1 MIKNYEAWDY
11 PFFEAPRRIP
21 RAERG
26 RLFDAFLAGKAERA
40 RYLAT
45 RFPAIADALATLSA
59 PDGDSVAAMHRI
71 ERWWRKDIATIR
83 VQKGGLAALFD
94 KLRLGGSYEDI
105 VGRDDAAT
113 LRSIRKAP
121 NAAATVLLSI
131 IGDLSIVLGDALIQR
146 RSDFLWAIDDDAED
160 ARLKIPAAGRVVVMK
175 PRQGEL
181 VPICLDFYDGL
192 TNAYDV
198 HARNDYK
205 TVEVQGIWNS
215 NFTGWQ
221 MLNTANGWADAIP

>member
-1 MIKNYEAWDY
+1 MIKTYETWDY

-26 RLFDAFLAGKAERA
+26 WLFDAFMAGKAERA
-40 RYLAT
+40 RYVAT
-45 RFPAIADALATLSA
+45 RFPAIADPLAALST
-59 PDGDSVAAMHRI
+59 PDGDAVAAMHRI
-71 ERWWRKDIATIR
+71 ERWWHKDIATIR
-83 VQKGGLAALFD
+83 VLEGGLAALFG
-94 KLRLGGSYEDI
+94 KLGLGGSHRD
-105 VGRDDAAT
+105 GDDAAN
-113 LRSIRKAP
+113 LRTIRKAP

-131 IGDLSIVLGDALIQR
+131 IGDLSIVLGDALILR
-146 RSDFLWAIDDDAED
+146 RPDFLWAIDDDAED
-160 ARLKIPAAGRVVVMK
+160 ARLKMPSAGRVVVMK

-198 HARNDYK
+198 PARDDFK

-215 NFTGWQ
+215 NFAGWWVV
-221 MLNTANGWADAIP
+221 NTANGWADAIP